1 MEKHLKICESKE
13 KMKAAYFDMWS
24 KTNSMK
30 SCTSASF
37 TFTSKEGE
45 LDGWM
50 KSNIKGVDYD
60 VFWIRVKYPHEF
72 KEIVMVK
79 KIDMQTVIGNSG
91 GYIGLFL
98 GNIIS
103 KVR

>member
-37 TFTSKEGE
+37 TFTSKEEE

-50 KSNIKGVDYD
+50 KSNIKGLD
-60 VFWIRVKYPHEF
+60 VFWIRVKYPDEY

-79 KIDMQTVIGNSG
+79 KIDRQTVIENSG